1 MAKRT
6 FLLMAIPLAIAL
18 GGCAH
23 GGGNARAAF
32 ARPAVVRQ
40 TRDQLI
46 AQSQARQNAAQMK
59 KDFNNFTKGIRNTL
73 GLK

>member
-1 MAKRT
+1 MANRT

-23 GGGNARAAF
+23 GGNGRAAF

-40 TRDQLI
+40 SRDQLI
-46 AQSQARQNAAQMK
+46 AQSQARKDAAQMK